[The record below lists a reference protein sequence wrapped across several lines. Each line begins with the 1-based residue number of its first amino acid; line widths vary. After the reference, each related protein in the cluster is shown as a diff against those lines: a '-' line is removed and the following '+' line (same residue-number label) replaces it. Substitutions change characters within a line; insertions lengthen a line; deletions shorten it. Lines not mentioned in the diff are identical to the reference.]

1 MPTLDRNLQAA
12 GLSERSSPAQA
23 VKVIAVASGK
33 GGVGKTN
40 VSVNL
45 ATVQALRG
53 RRVGLFDADLGL
65 ANVDVLLGLSVRR
78 NLSHVLD
85 GSCELKDILL
95 KGPGGMLIVPA
106 SSGVARMSDLSV
118 AECAGLIQAFS
129 DLGSELD
136 LLIVDTAAG
145 ISHSVTMF
153 ARAAHHALVVVCD
166 EPASITDAYALIKVL
181 VRDHGLHQ
189 AHVLANMVR
198 SPAEGQA
205 LYQKIAR
212 VTDRY
217 LDVSLNYAGH
227 IPHDDFLRK
236 ALQRQQP
243 VVTVYPEARSTT
255 AFKKLADAADKWTVP
270 SGPSGRLEFFLEQ
283 ALGADSRAAGSR

>member
-1 MPTLDRNLQAA
+1 MPLPEGGRQAA
-12 GLSERSSPAQA
+12 GLAGGNGRRPVQ
-23 VKVIAVASGK
+23 VIAVASGK

-53 RRVGLFDADLGL
+53 RKVWMLDADLGL
-65 ANVDVLLGLSVRR
+65 ANVDVLLGLNVRR

-85 GSCELKDILL
+85 GSCDLAEVVVE
-95 KGPGGMLIVPA
+95 GPGGMQIVPA
-106 SSGVARMSDLSV
+106 ASGVARMTTLGA
-118 AECAGLIQAFS
+118 AECGGLIQAFS
-129 DLGSELD
+129 EVAADAE

-145 ISHSVTMF
+145 ISTSVTMF

-181 VRDHGLHQ
+181 ARDHGMHQ
-189 AHVLANMVR
+189 IQVLANMVR
-198 SPAEGQA
+198 SPAEGKA
-205 LYQKIAR
+205 LYNKIAR

-217 LDVSLNYAGH
+217 LDVSLNYAGY
-227 IPHDDFLRK
+227 IPYDDFLRK

-243 VVTVYPEARSTT
+243 VVTVFPDARSSS
-255 AFKKLADAADKWTVP
+255 AFRKLADISDAWSVP
-270 SGPSGRLEFFLEQ
+270 SGPSGHLQFFFER
-283 ALGADSRAAGSR
+283 ALGAGPAAEEARP

>member
-1 MPTLDRNLQAA
+1 MPALERDRQAA
-12 GLSERSSPAQA
+12 ALNAAATTGRPVQ
-23 VKVIAVASGK
+23 VIAVASGK

-45 ATVQALRG
+45 ATIQAQRG
-53 RRVGLFDADLGL
+53 RRVCLFDADLGL
-65 ANVDVLLGLSVRR
+65 ANVDVLLGLNVRQ

-85 GSCELKDILL
+85 GSCDLSDILIEGPDGL
-95 KGPGGMLIVPA
+95 KIVPA
-106 SSGVARMSDLSV
+106 SSGVARMSDLGV
-118 AECAGLIQAFS
+118 AECGGLIQAFS
-129 DLGSELD
+129 ELGSDLD
-136 LLIVDTAAG
+136 LLVVDTAAG
-145 ISHSVTMF
+145 ISTSVTMF
-153 ARAAHHALVVVCD
+153 ARAAHHALIVVCD

-189 AHVLANMVR
+189 AHVLCNMVR

-217 LDVSLNYAGH
+217 LDVSLNYAGYV
-227 IPHDDFLRK
+227 PHDDFLRK

-255 AFKKLADAADKWTVP
+255 AFKRLADMADTWSVP
-270 SGPSGRLEFFLEQ
+270 KGPSGHLEFFLER
-283 ALGADSRAAGSR
+283 ALAGGRESARAG

>member
-1 MPTLDRNLQAA
+1 MPMPERDRQAA
-12 GLSERSSPAQA
+12 GLAGGATAGQPVQ
-23 VKVIAVASGK
+23 VVAVASGK

-53 RRVGLFDADLGL
+53 RRVCLFDADLGL
-65 ANVDVLLGLSVRR
+65 ANVDVLLGLSVRQ

-85 GSCELKDILL
+85 GTCELSDIIVD
-95 KGPGGMLIVPA
+95 GPGGLKIVPA
-106 SSGVARMSDLSV
+106 SSGVARMSDLGV
-118 AECAGLIQAFS
+118 AECGGLIQAFS
-129 DLGSELD
+129 ELGTELD

-145 ISHSVTMF
+145 ISTSVTMF
-153 ARAAHHALVVVCD
+153 ARAAHHALIVVCD

-189 AHVLANMVR
+189 AHVLSNMVR

-217 LDVSLNYAGH
+217 LDVSLNYAGY
-227 IPHDDFLRK
+227 IPQDDFLRK

-243 VVTVYPEARSTT
+243 VVTVYPEARSST
-255 AFKKLADAADKWTVP
+255 AFKKLADVADKWSVP
-270 SGPSGRLEFFLEQ
+270 SGPSGHLEFFLER
-283 ALGADSRAAGSR
+283 ALSGGREAVEAG